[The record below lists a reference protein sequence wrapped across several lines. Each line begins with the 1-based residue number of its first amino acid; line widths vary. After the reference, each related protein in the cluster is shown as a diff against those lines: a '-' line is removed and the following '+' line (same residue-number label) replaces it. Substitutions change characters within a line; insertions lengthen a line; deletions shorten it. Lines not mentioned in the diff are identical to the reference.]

1 MRTAYSAEHYRKQL
15 QGADLRPIW
24 VYQSKMVG
32 DNRRQEHIALND
44 KAFRHDDP
52 FWDSYYP
59 PNGWGCQCYVT
70 TKSESG
76 AERDG
81 IVVGDSSGET
91 LPEID
96 PTWKYNPGREAL
108 APNFNKY
115 QNLPQDALKQ
125 VYAKYH
131 KSMDNT
137 RLTGGEFKTLVKRTN
152 EADYKPLNVE
162 YQVGNLER
170 ERFEA
175 IRKKNVP
182 DSKIMSTD
190 SQLKHATSDK
200 NAGQK
205 IPERLFDDVYELL
218 QEPEAIYEEAVQN
231 KLYRVFHFV
240 KDMKDGKKL
249 KAILHQTTLGKSATA
264 LQIRSLGYA
273 QYEYT
278 GAQYEKVW

>member
-1 MRTAYSAEHYRKQL
+1 MT
-15 QGADLRPIW
+15 
-24 VYQSKMVG
+24 G

-44 KAFRHDDP
+44 KAFRYDDP

-76 AERDG
+76 AEQDR

-96 PTWKYNPGREAL
+96 PTWKYNPGHEAL

-115 QNLPQDALKQ
+115 QNLPQDALGQ

-131 KSMDNT
+131 QSMDNT
-137 RLTGGEFKTLVKRTN
+137 RLTGSEFKTLVKRTS
-152 EADYKPLNVE
+152 AKDYQHANVN
-162 YQVGNLER
+162 YQVGNLET

-175 IRKKNVP
+175 MRKSGVP
-182 DSKIMSTD
+182 DSKIMCID
-190 SQLKHATSDK
+190 KQLVHGTGEK
-200 NAGQK
+200 NAAQK
-205 IPERLFDDVYELL
+205 IPERLFDELYELF
-218 QEPEAIYEEAVQN
+218 QKPEAIYEEAVQN

-240 KDMKDGKKL
+240 KDTKDGKKL
-249 KAILHQTTLGKSATA
+249 KALLHQINLGKSATA
-264 LQIRSLGYA
+264 LQIRTLGYA

-278 GAQYEKVW
+278 GAQYKKIW